1 MKERLSSKHSDNFTY
16 NIVCITPSSPPD
28 YQKNGTQNQGREHE
42 ISETGLEEG
51 ARGAGYPQILHKT
64 AYGGSTSQK
73 PPKAKRAM
81 QPSGFR
87 CQHVHARNTTVLV
100 NIPLECF
107 TSYHNEAGRSYLKS
121 INNTILK
128 CG

>member
-73 PPKAKRAM
+73 PPKVKRAM
-81 QPSGFR
+81 QLWIQVPA
-87 CQHVHARNTTVLV
+87 CTCK
-100 NIPLECF
+100 E
-107 TSYHNEAGRSYLKS
+107 YHSPCKHSFGVFHL
-121 INNTILK
+121 LPQ
-128 CG
+128 

>member
-1 MKERLSSKHSDNFTY
+1 MAHKIREENTKSLKQALRKE
-16 NIVCITPSSPPD
+16 
-28 YQKNGTQNQGREHE
+28 QGVQVTHKYY
-42 ISETGLEEG
+42 I
-51 ARGAGYPQILHKT
+51 KT

-73 PPKAKRAM
+73 PPKVKRAM

-87 CQHVHARNTTVLV
+87 CQHVHARNTKVLV

-121 INNTILK
+121 INNPILK